1 MERAETDHAADDG
14 SGARA
19 AQEAI
24 AEAAA
29 RCIDAGFSDE
39 QSQRGLL
46 AALKALRL
54 RVIRRRTGA

>member
-1 MERAETDHAADDG
+1 MDRTETGRVLDDG
-14 SGARA
+14 SSARA

-29 RCIDAGFSDE
+29 LCIDAGFSDE

-54 RVIRRRTGA
+54 RLSRRRAGA